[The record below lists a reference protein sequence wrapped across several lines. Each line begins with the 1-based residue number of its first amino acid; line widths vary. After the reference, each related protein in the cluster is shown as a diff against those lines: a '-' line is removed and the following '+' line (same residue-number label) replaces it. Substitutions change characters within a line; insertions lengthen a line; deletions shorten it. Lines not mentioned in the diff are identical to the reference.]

1 MGRLISTTSTMGV
14 ARSRAMRL
22 PCRCPRPSP
31 YVTQQWRVRTAMEQ
45 WRGRWTRVSFPTQ
58 TGTLTLHQVRPSKT
72 SRLGC
77 TASATA
83 TVHCHAPRSRQH
95 LLVSCSCLMY
105 LLIAHADVALME
117 AAWKRADA

>member
-1 MGRLISTTSTMGV
+1 MGINHGNCSQPCNATS
-14 ARSRAMRL
+14 L
-22 PCRCPRPSP
+22 PLPPAEPVCH
-31 YVTQQWRVRTAMEQ
+31 TAVEGEDCYGA

-83 TVHCHAPRSRQH
+83 TVQCHAPWFRQH
-95 LLVSCSCLMY
+95 LLVSCRS
-105 LLIAHADVALME
+105 LIL
-117 AAWKRADA
+117 